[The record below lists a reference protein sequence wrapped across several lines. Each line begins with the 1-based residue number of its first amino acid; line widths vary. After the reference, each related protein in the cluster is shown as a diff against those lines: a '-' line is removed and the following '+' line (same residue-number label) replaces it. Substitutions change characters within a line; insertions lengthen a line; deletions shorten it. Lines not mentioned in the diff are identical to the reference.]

1 MPKGD
6 KPTREKSS
14 RDKSPRERPAPARH
28 AGFPVSGVISSGFGR
43 RQDPK
48 SKKPAWHK
56 GVDIAVGANTPV
68 RATGPGK
75 VIRSGWEN
83 PKNHKQ
89 GYGQRITIDH
99 GRGNTSTVGHLNS
112 VRVKVGDR
120 VTRGEVIGRSGSTGK
135 STRPHVHYE
144 ERYKGKEHSPTYKP
158 ATFKSSSSSTSRT
171 SSGSKTSSSSSKG
184 KKK

>member
-6 KPTREKSS
+6 KPTRDKVS

-28 AGFPVSGVISSGFGR
+28 EGFPASGRISSGFGN
-43 RQDPK
+43 RQDPI
-48 SKKPAWHK
+48 SKKPGSHK
-56 GVDIAVGANTPV
+56 GVDIAVRANTPV
-68 RATGPGK
+68 RATGPGT

-112 VRVKVGDR
+112 VGVKVGDK

-135 STRPHVHYE
+135 STGPHVHYE
-144 ERYKGKEHSPTYKP
+144 ERYKGNAHVPTY
-158 ATFKSSSSSTSRT
+158 
-171 SSGSKTSSSSSKG
+171 
-184 KKK
+184 